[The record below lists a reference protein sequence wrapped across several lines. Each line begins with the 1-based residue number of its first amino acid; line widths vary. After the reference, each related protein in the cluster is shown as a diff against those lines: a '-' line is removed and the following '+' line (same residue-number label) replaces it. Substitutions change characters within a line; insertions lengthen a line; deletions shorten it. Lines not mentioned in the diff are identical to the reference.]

1 MNNGG
6 SYFHEFAI
14 RLYKRLSQGVILSVN
29 YSHSR
34 LMESVSYLNGGD
46 LTLEKRVSAGD
57 RPNNFTV
64 SALYELPF
72 GQGKPFLS
80 GARGVVKGI
89 VAGWAVSGFYTYH
102 TGAPLGWGNMIYY
115 GGDLNYDPRNTDRA
129 FDVTRFNRASPE
141 QLSQNFRYFPSQFNT
156 IRVDGTNNLNLTV
169 TKDFP
174 IWERLRLQFRGE
186 SFNVCNHALFAAANV
201 TPTSGAFGTITSQT
215 NTPRVV
221 QFALRLVF

>member
-1 MNNGG
+1 
-6 SYFHEFAI
+6 
-14 RLYKRLSQGVILSVN
+14 VILSVN

-129 FDVTRFNRASPE
+129 FDVTRFNRASAE

-215 NTPRVV
+215 NTPRVI